1 MKMKGISPMIATVL
15 LLAFTIAVGGIISV
29 WLTGMTRT
37 QTAGVTTAAQ
47 CASTRLDV
55 SAAITNAVSANSN
68 VQVTYTNLGPEII
81 YPMNVTLTCGT
92 ATNTTFA
99 SEVGSALNV
108 GFSNQKS
115 MNVSAPC
122 GTGNISVKVTA
133 KCGSDQKGTVFG
145 ECSATTC

>member
-1 MKMKGISPMIATVL
+1 MKGISPMIATVL

-55 SAAITNAVSANSN
+55 SASITSAGAASNA
-68 VQVTYTNLGPEII
+68 QVTYTNLGPEII
-81 YPMNVTLTCGT
+81 YPQNITLTCGA

-99 SEVGSALNV
+99 AEAGSALNI
-108 GFSNQKS
+108 GFSNQKL
-115 MNVSAPC
+115 MIVGAPC